1 MFWSGVFSLPGLV
14 AATVFTGESF
24 LSESLT
30 GWSMI
35 ICLAIVAQVLGQG
48 LAAYAI
54 ANLPVSFTSVA
65 FLGEPIVAAILGWLI
80 LSEVLSPLQIAGCI
94 IILCGLW
101 LVQRQNPYPNGTIK

>member
-1 MFWSGVFSLPGLV
+1 
-14 AATVFTGESF
+14 
-24 LSESLT
+24 
-30 GWSMI
+30 MI

-94 IILCGLW
+94 IILCVLW